1 MQFGKAFDKKE
12 LKHLQKYFSFV
23 FLITIDFLFFD
34 KNNILNHYNKYH
46 NIIEI

>member
-12 LKHLQKYFSFV
+12 LKHLQKNIVHIKPS
-23 FLITIDFLFFD
+23 LL
-34 KNNILNHYNKYH
+34 KNNILNHYNKLH